1 MPIPVT
7 DLISTTSPS
16 DTYATHDASLGKGGH
31 RTVDSYQ
38 DLLNIS
44 PERRTSGMQV
54 HVTSTDRLYKLS
66 NSLKSWIYVNDSVTI
81 LDTEAELP
89 SAPQI
94 AGSFAYTKDSKKIF
108 TLGNDLSTWSEYN
121 TTLSS
126 SLVTSVNAQSDLNTI
141 SLDDRY
147 IGMIAKLAD
156 NTYYK
161 LTSINFDASNV
172 FQPNISD
179 WLLINQTNLVDIFF
193 DEDEIESLPQSELY
207 NSRFLVSESDNTL
220 IQLLNSEWIEI
231 NPSQAAYLI
240 VDTLSDLSSVPAY
253 YRKPGLVVFVSAESK
268 LYTRNNTN
276 SGWVTISGEPGSPGR
291 GIVST
296 TVNSVTGDLEIEYT
310 DGTIDNAG
318 MVRGEAGEQ
327 GVSVVNVELYEDPMN
342 PGDVYFITELSN
354 GVVLQTSSSIS
365 GYNGASVADVYIE
378 NDQFYFTLSDGT
390 ALPPILVSGISP
402 VSVERLYIDGPDFKV
417 DYSNGTTDVI
427 ALASEVQGRGI
438 TSADLVNGELQIEW
452 SDAPD
457 VPETIGTLQ
466 GLLNVTVVDG
476 ELFVEY
482 NTNPGTNVKIGDVN
496 SLIALSKTNGELFA
510 EYTNNPGVQVNLG
523 SLISITGAYVNSSAE
538 LIFTTD
544 ALAPANE
551 INVGV
556 VANLKGADGKSLA
569 SVALVDNE
577 LIFTLEDG
585 TPLAPI
591 PVSGLTP
598 ISVTS
603 ARIDNGELFF
613 GLSNGTEISAGLA
626 GDLEGR
632 GIVDAEVNTSGQVL
646 FTYTDSP
653 TPIEAGVLSFP
664 NGIALTEGELF
675 VTFSD
680 NNTPQSIGLVPGIN
694 SMVIEN
700 GDIKVYYTNDPLIPV
715 TVGNINT
722 IDTFE
727 LINSVLRVN
736 YENGTFEDIG
746 TIKYILSMRI
756 NNSNQLQVEYSDAP
770 GTFVT
775 LGNVKGDQG
784 IQGWSI
790 VNAVVD
796 SSGDLILTT
805 DNPDVDQSIINA
817 GFVRNTVNNL
827 IGQTYSFTATA
838 GQTEFLVA
846 HNGDVLVFVSGSL
859 IDEAD
864 YDIGALDRIVLT
876 TPLTGGED
884 VRIIVYV
891 AGGPSETGRGIV
903 SITDSNGRYTVTL
916 EDSSTFIIDT
926 SNPLI
931 DPENLPAGIAENGIV
946 VLPNGD
952 IEVTLTDGTVF
963 IAGSANNAISVVSA
977 YIDVDGSLIIVTD
990 DPVNP
995 EINAGNVLNNLAVQ
1009 SIIIDTNGDLII
1021 TMNDGSDPFN
1031 AGPISKYVTGASID
1045 GNGILSLQMSAGPD
1059 IVAGSVRNP
1068 LLGMVYD
1075 FVAFEG
1081 QTEFVLEHN
1090 GYEAVVYAN
1099 GVALS
1104 KSSIILTD
1112 PTKVVL
1118 DEARS
1123 SGDIIKIMLMYSE
1136 TVTATEL
1143 AGASSAP
1150 NNTYYGKNE
1159 AGLAGFYPVNNIK
1172 VAVPYDFIASAG
1184 QTVFF
1189 VSHNNAVEVIV
1200 DGVFLMNN
1208 QYTLPNATRVT
1219 LNTPLSAGQRVR
1231 INALSSPV
1239 NSNGFIASNY
1249 SRFKYLTNTH
1259 GGTATVGAWLPRSIN
1274 TLESN
1279 SIGAI
1284 LDKNSMILSPG
1295 IYYVRG
1301 WAAANA
1307 VGASAIRLFNVSNG
1321 SVLLTGDSVY
1331 TGTYN
1336 RSATTAPL
1344 DVQFSNMN
1352 VPIEGYFEITTQSAI
1367 QVQHRVTYSRNTY
1380 GFGVVGGGFPGTT
1393 AATSG
1398 NPPSSTTP
1406 SQSTLG
1412 LSATLVDMQLWKVG

>member
-7 DLISTTSPS
+7 DLISTTAPS

-31 RTVDSYQ
+31 RTVDTHQ
-38 DLLNIS
+38 DLLDIS
-44 PERRTSGMQV
+44 PERRSPGMQV
-54 HVTSTDRLYKLS
+54 HVKDTDRLYKLN
-66 NSLKSWIYVNDSVTI
+66 NSLKAWTYINQSITI

-89 SAPQI
+89 SAPQL
-94 AGSFAYTKDSKKIF
+94 AGSFAYTKDSKKVF
-108 TLGNDLSTWSEYN
+108 TLGNDLLTWTEYN
-121 TTLSS
+121 TSLSDA
-126 SLVTSVNAQSDLNTI
+126 LVTNVMLQIDLNTI
-141 SLDDRY
+141 PLEDRY
-147 IGMIAKLAD
+147 IGMLAKLS
-156 NTYYK
+156 NNSYYK
-161 LTSINFDASNV
+161 LTSINYDANNV
-172 FQPNISD
+172 FEPNISD
-179 WLLINQTNLVDIFF
+179 WTLINQTNLVELYT
-193 DEDEIESLPQSELY
+193 DEEEIEALSANEIY
-207 NSRFLVSESDNTL
+207 TSRFLISEANTSL
-220 IQLLNSEWIEI
+220 LQLTESEWTELQ
-231 NPSQAAYLI
+231 PSDAAYLI
-240 VDTLSDLSSVPAY
+240 VSTISDLTSVPPY
-253 YRKPGLVVFVSAESK
+253 YRKPGVIVFVESESK

-276 SGWVTISGEPGSPGR
+276 NGWITITGEPGR
-291 GIVST
+291 GIANVSI
-296 TVNSVTGDLEIEYT
+296 NPVTGELEVEYT
-310 DGTIDNAG
+310 DGTIESVG
-318 MVRGEAGEQ
+318 VVRGEQGEQ
-327 GVSVVNVELYEDPMN
+327 GVSVVNVDLYENPAN

-354 GVVLQTSSSIS
+354 GVVLQTSRSIS
-365 GYNGASVADVYIE
+365 GYNGASVADVYVE

-390 ALPPILVSGISP
+390 ILPPVLVSGITP
-402 VSVERLYIDGPDFKV
+402 VSVERVYIDGPDFKV
-417 DYSNGTTDVI
+417 DYTNGTTDVI

-438 TSADLVNGELQIEW
+438 LSADLVDGQLQLEW
-452 SDAPD
+452 SDAPG
-457 VPETIGTLQ
+457 VVETIGTLQ
-466 GLLNVTVVDG
+466 GLLNIAVIDG

-496 SLIALSKTNGELFA
+496 SLIELSRIDGELFA
-510 EYTNNPGVQVNLG
+510 EYTNNPGVPVSLG
-523 SLISITGAYVNSSAE
+523 ALISITGAYVNGSAE

-556 VANLKGADGKSLA
+556 VANLKGADGQSLA
-569 SVALVDNE
+569 SVELINNE
-577 LIFTLEDG
+577 LIFTLADG
-585 TPLAPI
+585 TPLDPI

-598 ISVTS
+598 ISVVS
-603 ARIDNGELFF
+603 ARIEDGELYF
-613 GLSNGTEISAGLA
+613 GLSDGSEINAGIA

-632 GIVDAEVNTSGQVL
+632 GIVDAEVNATGQVL

-653 TPIEAGVLSFP
+653 TQIEAGVLSFP
-664 NGIALTEGELF
+664 NSIAVTNGEVF

-680 NNTPQSIGLVPGIN
+680 DNTPQSIGLVPGIDN
-694 SMVIEN
+694 MVVVD
-700 GDIKVYYTNDPLIPV
+700 GDIIVYYTNDPLTPV
-715 TVGNINT
+715 VVGSINT
-722 IDTFE
+722 IETFE

-736 YENGTFEDIG
+736 YENGNFEDIG
-746 TIKYILSMRI
+746 TIKYILSMQI
-756 NNSNQLQVEYSDAP
+756 NVDDELEVEYSDAP
-770 GTFVT
+770 GVFVS

-784 IQGWSI
+784 LQGWSI
-790 VNAVVD
+790 INAVVD
-796 SSGDLILTT
+796 PSGDLILTT
-805 DNPDVDQSIINA
+805 DNPNVDENVINA
-817 GFVRNTVNNL
+817 GFVRNTVNNF
-827 IGQTYSFTATA
+827 IGQTYSYTADP
-838 GQTEFLVA
+838 GQTDFLVN
-846 HNGDVLVFVSGSL
+846 HNGDVLVFISGVL
-859 IDEAD
+859 IDESE
-864 YDIGALDRIVLT
+864 YNIGALDRIVLN

-884 VRIIVYV
+884 VRIVVYA

-926 SNPLI
+926 SNPQI
-931 DPENLPAGIAENGIV
+931 DPEILPPGIAENGIT

-952 IEVTLTDGTVF
+952 IQVTLTDGSVF

-977 YIDVDGSLIIVTD
+977 YIDVDGNLIIVTD
-990 DPVNP
+990 DPENP

-1009 SIIIDTNGDLII
+1009 SIVINEDGDLII
-1021 TMNDGSDPFN
+1021 TMNDGSNPFN
-1031 AGPISKYVTGASID
+1031 AGPISKYVIGASID
-1045 GNGILSLQMSAGPD
+1045 GDGILSLQMSSGPD
-1059 IVAGSVRNP
+1059 IEAGSVRNP

-1075 FVAFEG
+1075 FIAFEG
-1081 QTEFVLEHN
+1081 QTEFDLEHN
-1090 GYEAVVYAN
+1090 GYETVVYAN

-1104 KSSIILTD
+1104 KSSIILTN

-1123 SGDIIKIMLMYSE
+1123 SNDIIKIMLMYSE

-1143 AGASSAP
+1143 SGASSAP

-1159 AGLAGFYPVNNIK
+1159 AGATGFYPVNNIK
-1172 VAVPYDFIASAG
+1172 VAVPYDFTATAG

-1200 DGVFLMNN
+1200 NGVFLMNN

-1219 LNTPLSAGQRVR
+1219 LNTPLTGGERVR

-1249 SRFKYLTNTH
+1249 SRFKFLTNTH
-1259 GGTATVGAWLPRSIN
+1259 GGTATVGVWLPRSLN
-1274 TLESN
+1274 TIEAN

-1284 LDKNSMILSPG
+1284 LDKNTMILSPG

-1307 VGASAIRLFNVSNG
+1307 VGASAIRLYNVSNG
-1321 SVLLTGDSVY
+1321 SILLTGDSIY

-1336 RSATTAPL
+1336 RSATTSPL

-1352 VPIEGYFEITTQSAI
+1352 VPVEGYFELTTQSAI
-1367 QVQHRVTYSRNTY
+1367 QVQHRVTYTRNTY

-1412 LSATLVDMQLWKVG
+1412 IPATLVDMQVWKVG